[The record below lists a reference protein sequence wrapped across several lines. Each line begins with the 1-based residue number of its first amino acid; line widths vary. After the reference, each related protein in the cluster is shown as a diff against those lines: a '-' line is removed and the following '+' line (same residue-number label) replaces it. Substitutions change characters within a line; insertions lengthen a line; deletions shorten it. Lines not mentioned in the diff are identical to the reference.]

1 MMAEAWDM
9 VTARWYMSPYTTVT
23 VDITSLVIVVVVLV
37 VVDSSCLTICTTTS
51 NLLN

>member
-37 VVDSSCLTICTTTS
+37 VDSSCLTICTTTS